1 MGMNTAKAANKG
13 FNEANLKNFRYE
25 RKFVLENTALEDV
38 ITKIVLT
45 NSYGFAEIFERR
57 TVNNIYFDDRNSS
70 FYRENVSGDGIRKK
84 YRIRWYGDYFK
95 NVKNATLEIKK
106 KFGEVGDKISYKLKD
121 FEIDDLQRFDIDQI
135 QNQVCNYF
143 HASNQKLLYTFQYLM
158 PKLYN
163 SYERRYFLSSCG
175 KFRITLDYNMKYY
188 NPNYKYFYN
197 ENLVNID
204 EVILELKYGTIDD
217 FEGRKLSQ
225 EMTPR
230 LSKNSKYVRGFDLI
244 YNQ

>member
-1 MGMNTAKAANKG
+1 MNTAKAVSKG
-13 FNEANLKNFRYE
+13 FNEANFQNFRYE
-25 RKFVLENTALEDV
+25 RKFVLENTQLEDV
-38 ITKIVLT
+38 IAKLVLT
-45 NSYGFAEIFERR
+45 NSYGFTEIFERR
-57 TVNNIYFDDRNSS
+57 TVNNIYFDDLNSS

-84 YRIRWYGDYFK
+84 YRIRWYGDYFR

-106 KFGEVGDKISYKLKD
+106 KFGVVGDKISYKMKG
-121 FEIDDLQRFDIDQI
+121 FEIDDLQLFDIDQI
-135 QNQVCNYF
+135 QDQVNDHFNSANQN
-143 HASNQKLLYTFQYLM
+143 LLFTFQYLT

-175 KFRITLDYNMKYY
+175 KFRITLDSNLKFY

-197 ENLVNID
+197 ENLINLD
-204 EVILELKYGTIDD
+204 EVILELKYGTMDD

-225 EMTPR
+225 EITPR